1 MRTMRLHTPIVTL
14 VISLALGFAACGG
27 RSGHESVVDKIA
39 KDHRVAVG
47 TKWDQPGL
55 GLKTGTGD
63 PQGFDI
69 DVAKYVIKELSG
81 GQPVEIEWKES
92 VSTNRE
98 AFLANGGVDFI
109 VASYSITE
117 ARKKKVTFAG
127 PYIVAHQDTMVRSDS
142 TGIEKA
148 TDLVGKRICQIP
160 GSNSY
165 RRITELPPDGKLGL
179 KVQLVGAVNWS
190 ECVAKL
196 GGNNL
201 DAVTSDDLLL
211 AGFAAQGGGRF
222 RILGDPFTDENWG
235 IGLRRGDIKTCRAVN
250 VAILK
255 MYADGTARKL
265 MDKWFGQYTG
275 LTLPSA
281 VPPADGCV

>member
-1 MRTMRLHTPIVTL
+1 MCRHAGIVSL
-14 VISLALGFAACGG
+14 VIALALGVTACGG
-27 RSGHESVVDKIA
+27 GSRHESVVDKIA

-69 DVAKYVIKELSG
+69 DVAKYVLKELSG
-81 GQPVEIEWKES
+81 GQPLDIEWKES

-98 AFLANGGVDFI
+98 AFLANGGVDLV

-117 ARKKKVTFAG
+117 ARKQKVTFAG

-235 IGLRRGDIKTCRAVN
+235 IGLRKGDIKTCQAIN

-255 MYADGTARKL
+255 MYSDGTAKKL
-265 MDKWFGQYTG
+265 MDKWFGKYTG
-275 LTLPSA
+275 LNLPTA
-281 VPPADGCV
+281 VPPADGCS

>member
-1 MRTMRLHTPIVTL
+1 MSL
-14 VISLALGFAACGG
+14 VIALAPGFTACGG
-27 RSGHESVVDKIA
+27 GSGHESVVDKIA

-81 GQPVEIEWKES
+81 GQPLDIEWKES

-98 AFLANGGVDFI
+98 AFLANGGVDLV

-117 ARKKKVTFAG
+117 ARKQKVTFAG

-165 RRITELPPDGKLGL
+165 RRITELPPDGELGL
-179 KVQLVGAVNWS
+179 KV
-190 ECVAKL
+190 
-196 GGNNL
+196 
-201 DAVTSDDLLL
+201 
-211 AGFAAQGGGRF
+211 
-222 RILGDPFTDENWG
+222 
-235 IGLRRGDIKTCRAVN
+235 
-250 VAILK
+250 
-255 MYADGTARKL
+255 
-265 MDKWFGQYTG
+265 
-275 LTLPSA
+275 
-281 VPPADGCV
+281 

>member
-1 MRTMRLHTPIVTL
+1 MHRHMGIVS
-14 VISLALGFAACGG
+14 VAIALALGFAACGG
-27 RSGHESVVDKIA
+27 GARHASVVEKIA
-39 KDHRVAVG
+39 KEHRVAVG

-55 GLKTGTGD
+55 GLKAGTGD

-69 DVAKYVIKELSG
+69 DVAKYVVKVLAD
-81 GQPVEIEWKES
+81 GQPVDIEWKES

-117 ARKKKVTFAG
+117 ARKQKVTFAG
-127 PYIVAHQDTMVRSDS
+127 PYIVAHQDTMVRADS

-148 TDLVGKRICQIP
+148 TDLEGKRICQIP

-235 IGLRRGDIKTCRAVN
+235 IGLRKGDIKTCQAIN

-255 MYADGTARKL
+255 MYSDGTARKL
-265 MDKWFGQYTG
+265 MDKWFGKYTG
-275 LTLPSA
+275 LNLPSDL
-281 VPPADGCV
+281 PPADGCS

>member
-1 MRTMRLHTPIVTL
+1 MCRHAGIVSL
-14 VISLALGFAACGG
+14 VIALAPGFTACGG
-27 RSGHESVVDKIA
+27 GSGHESVVDKIA

-81 GQPVEIEWKES
+81 GQPLDIEWKES

-98 AFLANGGVDFI
+98 AFLANGGVDLV

-117 ARKKKVTFAG
+117 ARKQKVTFAG
-127 PYIVAHQDTMVRSDS
+127 PYIVAHQDTMVRFDS

-235 IGLRRGDIKTCRAVN
+235 IGLRKGDIKTCQAVN

-255 MYADGTARKL
+255 MYSDGTAQKL
-265 MDKWFGQYTG
+265 MDKWFGKYTG
-275 LTLPSA
+275 LNLPTA
-281 VPPADGCV
+281 VPPADGCS

>member
-1 MRTMRLHTPIVTL
+1 MCRHAGIVSL
-14 VISLALGFAACGG
+14 VIALALGVTACGG
-27 RSGHESVVDKIA
+27 GSRHESVVDKIA

-69 DVAKYVIKELSG
+69 DVAKYVLKELSG
-81 GQPVEIEWKES
+81 GQPLDIEWKES

-98 AFLANGGVDFI
+98 AFLANGGVDLV

-117 ARKKKVTFAG
+117 ARKQKVTFAG

-235 IGLRRGDIKTCRAVN
+235 IGLRKGDIKTCQAIN

-255 MYADGTARKL
+255 MYSDGTAKKL
-265 MDKWFGQYTG
+265 MDKWFGKYTG
-275 LTLPSA
+275 LNLPA
-281 VPPADGCV
+281 GVPPADGCS

>member
-1 MRTMRLHTPIVTL
+1 MGIVS
-14 VISLALGFAACGG
+14 IAIALALGFAACGG
-27 RSGHESVVDKIA
+27 GPGHASVVEKIA
-39 KDHRVAVG
+39 KEHRVAVG

-55 GLKTGTGD
+55 GLKAGTGD

-69 DVAKYVIKELSG
+69 DVAKYVVKVLAD

-117 ARKKKVTFAG
+117 ARKQKVTFAG
-127 PYIVAHQDTMVRSDS
+127 PYIVAHQDTMVRADS

-148 TDLVGKRICQIP
+148 TDLEGKRICQIP

-235 IGLRRGDIKTCRAVN
+235 IGLRKGDLETCRAVN

-255 MYADGTARKL
+255 MYSDGTARKL
-265 MDKWFGQYTG
+265 MDKWFGKYTG
-275 LTLPSA
+275 LNLPTT
-281 VPPADGCV
+281 VPPADGCS

>member
-1 MRTMRLHTPIVTL
+1 MRLHTPIVTL
-14 VISLALGFAACGG
+14 VVLLAVGFAACGG

-69 DVAKYVIKELSG
+69 DVAKYVVKELSG
-81 GQPVEIEWKES
+81 GQPMEIEWKES

>member
-1 MRTMRLHTPIVTL
+1 MRRIIGIPIL
-14 VISLALGFAACGG
+14 VVSLALGLAACGAG
-27 RSGHESVVDKIA
+27 AGSVSVVEKITHV
-39 KDHRVAVG
+39 HRVAVG

-63 PQGFDI
+63 PEGFDI
-69 DVAKYVIKELSG
+69 DVAKYVVQELSG
-81 GQPVEIEWKES
+81 GQHVDIEWKES

-98 AFLANGGVDFI
+98 AFLANGGVDFV

-117 ARKKKVTFAG
+117 ARKQKVTFAG
-127 PYIVAHQDTMVRSDS
+127 PYIVAHQDTMVRADS
-142 TGIEKA
+142 TGIDKA